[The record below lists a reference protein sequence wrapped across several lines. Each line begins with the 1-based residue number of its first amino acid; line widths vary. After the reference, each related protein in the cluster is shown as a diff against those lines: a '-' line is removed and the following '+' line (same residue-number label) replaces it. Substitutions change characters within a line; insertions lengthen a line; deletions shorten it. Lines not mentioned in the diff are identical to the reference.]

1 MRRPSGDTW
10 ACRLAHHAQEK
21 LRLDREA
28 ANAGA
33 KKPRRETCLRTC
45 IEFLDGLL
53 VCAHSTVLDNRIPVR
68 TTCNGEASRKQGS
81 DCTSEGSLDV
91 AA

>member
-10 ACRLAHHAQEK
+10 PRRLAHHAQEE

-28 ANAGA
+28 AGAGA
-33 KKPRRETCLRTC
+33 KKPRRGTCLRTC
-45 IEFLDGLL
+45 IEFLDGLFE
-53 VCAHSTVLDNRIPVR
+53 CAHPVALDNRILVR
-68 TTCNGEASRKQGS
+68 TTCNGEASGKQGS
-81 DCTSEGSLDV
+81 DCTSEGFLDV